1 MSDFANASNLFL
13 NKAAQ
18 IFLRAAQTGSFTKAG
33 ETFGL
38 TQSAVSRII
47 GHWEEE
53 WGVPL
58 FDRNSRPIRLT
69 PEGQIL
75 KQELE
80 KYISS
85 FGNLAQIIRQENKL
99 KPVIK
104 IGCLES
110 LSVDLLPR
118 LIMALRYKTRQ
129 LVSVVGTS
137 NVLHQQLLRGELDV
151 IFSSDPTASLTS
163 LKRQKIFQEG
173 SLLVLPK
180 KFENSECWKSWAS
193 MKFCGLPFIKYHHAS
208 GGGKLN
214 EVFFDTSGI
223 SLTHQLEVDC
233 NSTMLALISEGVGWT
248 VSRASTLLQNKDF
261 LDKVVYRPMPPPTL
275 VRKVYVMARKN
286 EPEILMNTFIEE
298 ACKILSNDILGQLIS
313 IAPWMKNEIYVLDPR
328 DKILKNLDGMYLED
342 S

>member
-1 MSDFANASNLFL
+1 MSDFANASTLFL

-18 IFLRAAQTGSFTKAG
+18 IFLKAAQTNSFTEAG
-33 ETFGL
+33 DIFGL

-47 GHWEEE
+47 SRWEDE
-53 WGVPL
+53 WGLPL

-80 KYISS
+80 KYVST
-85 FGNLAQIIRQENKL
+85 FANLSQNIRQDNKL

-104 IGCLES
+104 IGCIES

-137 NVLHQQLLRGELDV
+137 NVLHQKLLRGELDV
-151 IFSSDPTASLTS
+151 IFSSDSTANLTS

-180 KFENSECWKSWAS
+180 KFEKSECWKSWSS

-223 SLTHQLEVDC
+223 SLTHQLEVDS
-233 NSTMLALISEGVGWT
+233 NSTMLALISEGMGWT
-248 VSRASTLLQNKDF
+248 VSRVSTLLQNKNF
-261 LDKVVYRPMPPPTL
+261 LSQVTYKPMPAPIL
-275 VRKVYVMARKN
+275 VRKVYVLARKN
-286 EPEILMNTFIEE
+286 EPEVLMNTFIEE
-298 ACKILSNDILGQLIS
+298 SCKILREDLLEKLIA
-313 IAPWMKNEIYVLDPR
+313 IAPWMKQEIFVLDPQE
-328 DKILKNLDGMYLED
+328 KSLKNIEGISLED